1 MIEYTNTHFETY
13 VKEADLKQQIL
24 MTNVVPDNLDKVKK
38 LEDFVRGILKD
49 KQKDKLMEE
58 TIYPEKSRYLLIW
71 IILEHIFRK
80 QYSCWARPVTASHH
94 LEGITFWKPST
105 VLHVEEGGHT
115 ANKASDWGFF
125 KQYFLDSK
133 KRWRKPACGNL

>member
-49 KQKDKLMEE
+49 RQKQKDLDMDFTFEKIQSKNTCVISLLSELWMLVEE
-58 TIYPEKSRYLLIW
+58 TIYPK
-71 IILEHIFRK
+71 
-80 QYSCWARPVTASHH
+80 
-94 LEGITFWKPST
+94 
-105 VLHVEEGGHT
+105 
-115 ANKASDWGFF
+115 
-125 KQYFLDSK
+125 
-133 KRWRKPACGNL
+133 

>member
-49 KQKDKLMEE
+49 KQKQKDLDMDF
-58 TIYPEKSRYLLIW
+58 IFEKI
-71 IILEHIFRK
+71 
-80 QYSCWARPVTASHH
+80 Q
-94 LEGITFWKPST
+94 
-105 VLHVEEGGHT
+105 
-115 ANKASDWGFF
+115 
-125 KQYFLDSK
+125 
-133 KRWRKPACGNL
+133 

>member
-49 KQKDKLMEE
+49 KQKQKDLDMDF
-58 TIYPEKSRYLLIW
+58 IFEKI
-71 IILEHIFRK
+71 H
-80 QYSCWARPVTASHH
+80 
-94 LEGITFWKPST
+94 
-105 VLHVEEGGHT
+105 
-115 ANKASDWGFF
+115 
-125 KQYFLDSK
+125 
-133 KRWRKPACGNL
+133 